1 MYGIFLT
8 TANEN
13 CKIRFGN
20 NAMIVSLVFPT
31 ALLSIH
37 LLCTEIAVLGYS
49 VPRYKVGQSIPFH
62 AQVSYHTFQPLLSKS
77 ELISDGEISGAE
89 TKGTASIPN
98 LATSLVKSI
107 VGAGVLALPAGVTK
121 LGDTFP
127 QAIPTALLFI
137 GLTGMMNAYFFSLL
151 GRVCSATGAI
161 SYREAWDQSVG
172 QRFPN
177 ATAASSIVTWT
188 VSFKTA
194 LSCLAYSI
202 ILADSFQSLAMSA
215 GFLSCTRSIALL
227 GITVSA
233 LLPLCLL
240 RDLSS
245 LAPFSLAGLLGF
257 GVTVVTMLTRL
268 WDGSYRF
275 ISDGRFVSDLSA
287 PFQPSFGSTTSLFP
301 EKQGI
306 VLLCTLATAFV
317 AHYNA
322 PRFHAELRDKSVP
335 RFNRVVNISF
345 AIAAALFAVV
355 AVSGFMTFGSH
366 SQPFILNNYSPY
378 DPLAV
383 ASRLAIAVSIVLTFP
398 LPFVGLRD
406 GVLDAMNVSG
416 ERRNDMTITSATVL
430 LLTTV
435 TIAALLIQDLS
446 LVLAVGGGT
455 FSTAV
460 SSVFPTLMFLSL
472 KKEKS
477 PMMESIF
484 AAGLMM
490 FSALIG
496 VVGVLISLNV
506 FSV

>member
-1 MYGIFLT
+1 
-8 TANEN
+8 
-13 CKIRFGN
+13 
-20 NAMIVSLVFPT
+20 MIVSLAFPT
-31 ALLSIH
+31 AVLFIRVLRW
-37 LLCTEIAVLGYS
+37 EIAVHGFS
-49 VPRYKVGQSIPFH
+49 VPQNRKLHVQRRHAEVGGCIPFYDH
-62 AQVSYHTFQPLLSKS
+62 VPFHIFKPLLSKE
-77 ELISDGEISGAE
+77 ELISEEESPPLE
-89 TKGTASIPN
+89 SKGTASIPN

-107 VGAGVLALPAGVTK
+107 VGAGVLALPAGVTR
-121 LGDTFP
+121 LGDTLP
-127 QAIPTALLFI
+127 QAIPTAVVFI
-137 GLTGMMNAYFFSLL
+137 ALTGMMNAYFFSLI

-177 ATAASSIVTWT
+177 ATAASSLVTWT
-188 VSFKTA
+188 VAFKTA

-202 ILADSFQSLAMSA
+202 ILADSFQSLAISA
-215 GFLSCTRSIALL
+215 GFLGCSRTIALL
-227 GITVSA
+227 GITLTT

-268 WDGSYRF
+268 WDGSYQF
-275 ISDGRFVSDLSA
+275 TSNGRFFSDLSA
-287 PFQPSFGSTTSLFP
+287 PLQPSFGSSTSLLP

-322 PRFHAELRDKSVP
+322 PRFHAELRDNSVP

-355 AVSGFMTFGSH
+355 AVSGFMTFGNH
-366 SQPFILNNYSPY
+366 AQPFILNNYSPY

-406 GVLDAMNVSG
+406 GVLDALNISG
-416 ERRNDMTITSATVL
+416 DRRSDMTITSATVL
-430 LLTTV
+430 LLTAVTV
-435 TIAALLIQDLS
+435 AALLIQDLS

-477 PMMESIF
+477 SLIESIF
-484 AAGLMM
+484 AAGLMT
-490 FSALIG
+490 FSTLIG
-496 VVGVLISLNV
+496 VLGVLISLKV
-506 FSV
+506 FSI

>member
-1 MYGIFLT
+1 MRVFF
-8 TANEN
+8 A
-13 CKIRFGN
+13 FS
-20 NAMIVSLVFPT
+20 IVKLSL
-31 ALLSIH
+31 H
-37 LLCTEIAVLGYS
+37 LLYREVAVLGFHHS
-49 VPRYKVGQSIPFH
+49 APIYKTFHFRHPANVGPTFPFH
-62 AQVSYHTFQPLLSKS
+62 SKSLYHDMKPLLSTLPS
-77 ELISDGEISGAE
+77 EGEPSTGASS
-89 TKGTASIPN
+89 KGGGTASIPN

-107 VGAGVLALPAGVTK
+107 VGAGVLALPAGVTR
-121 LGDTFP
+121 LGDTLP
-127 QAIPTALLFI
+127 QALPTALVFI
-137 GLTGMMNAYFFSLL
+137 ALTGMMNAYFFSLL
-151 GRVCSATGAI
+151 GRVCSATGAV
-161 SYREAWDQSVG
+161 SYRAAWDQSVG

-188 VSFKTA
+188 VAFKTA

-227 GITVSA
+227 GITVST

-245 LAPFSLAGLLGF
+245 LAPFSLAGILGF
-257 GVTVVTMLTRL
+257 GVTVVTMVTRL
-268 WDGSYRF
+268 FDGSYQVL
-275 ISDGRFVSDLSA
+275 SNGRFVSDLSA
-287 PFQPSFGSTTSLFP
+287 PLQPSFGTTTTSLLP
-301 EKQGI
+301 EKQSI

-322 PRFHAELRDKSVP
+322 PRFHAELRDNSVP

-345 AIAAALFAVV
+345 AIAAALFAIV

-383 ASRLAIAVSIVLTFP
+383 ASRLAIAGSIVLTYP

-406 GVLDAMNVSG
+406 GVLDAMNVAAEKRS
-416 ERRNDMTITSATVL
+416 DFTINSVTVL
-430 LLTTV
+430 LLAAVTV
-435 TIAALLIQDLS
+435 AALLLQDLS

-460 SSVFPTLMFLSL
+460 SSIFPTLMFLSL
-472 KKEKS
+472 PKKEQPSKI
-477 PMMESIF
+477 ESIF
-484 AAGLMM
+484 AAGLMS
-490 FSALIG
+490 FSTLIG
-496 VVGVLISLNV
+496 ILGVLISLKV
-506 FSV
+506 LAI